1 MGRHQPFLTT
11 LRSSALTIPAR
22 STSGIQIP
30 FLITPTLTPYIDGM
44 TRTKLPFFKTAEHR
58 LPVLALYRNLLRL
71 AGRFRDDIEQR
82 YLKCWLRER
91 FRFFMHLVS
100 PLQTQQRL
108 QDALEIQGRLSR
120 ALQGD
125 TGEQKFVNDLAY
137 GQFGRIYDII
147 YRRKR
152 CRYLDDIRSSAAI
165 KRDPHPAYRITL
177 DPRVYSPPERL
188 TRIDILD
195 FDPPYVPD
203 TLRVID
209 SVTANGFYFKRIKD
223 IKTPRRLTV
232 RINRFNV
239 QNQHHITA
247 IQLYSEFVDHARME
261 DQWLQS
267 LDLPTGYDSA

>member
-1 MGRHQPFLTT
+1 MLAAGT
-11 LRSSALTIPAR
+11 LSVFYALGFPSANPAA
-22 STSGIQIP
+22 TSRRP
-30 FLITPTLTPYIDGM
+30 
-44 TRTKLPFFKTAEHR
+44 R
-58 LPVLALYRNLLRL
+58 
-71 AGRFRDDIEQR
+71 
-82 YLKCWLRER
+82 
-91 FRFFMHLVS
+91 
-100 PLQTQQRL
+100 
-108 QDALEIQGRLSR
+108 
-120 ALQGD
+120 
-125 TGEQKFVNDLAY
+125 AY

-267 LDLPTGYDSA
+267 LDLPTGYDYLELLLNKAYEDWGLSRSDTSLN